1 MNERSYVLITVLVSS
16 LKRRRRRKL
25 ISLQK
30 KLRKIKKGCEMEP
43 EPGKLGLIYT
53 VLPQFIRKNRVL
65 PHLPEGGALNFWTNP
80 MLIYIIFFYSFFM
93 ADFCEENVVHSGH
106 VINTNSRLVF

>member
-16 LKRRRRRKL
+16 SKRRRRRKL

-65 PHLPEGGALNFWTNP
+65 FTASPW
-80 MLIYIIFFYSFFM
+80 YSSNK
-93 ADFCEENVVHSGH
+93 NVTLLG
-106 VINTNSRLVF
+106 